1 MERREK
7 LMLAMTRYECGVPQ
21 RVQHFIK
28 VHAFARLIGLSEG
41 LDARTQEILET
52 AALVH
57 DIGIRPALEKYGDA
71 AGPLQEKEGEAPA
84 RQMLTELGY
93 DAALV
98 ERVCYLVAHHHTY
111 AGAAGADYRILLEA
125 DYLVNAFEG
134 GQSED
139 AIRAARG
146 SFFETKTGKQ
156 LLDDMFALR

>member
-1 MERREK
+1 MADMAQ
-7 LMLAMTRYECGVPQ
+7 LLGAMITYYNGDPKRI
-21 RVQHFIK
+21 QHFVK
-28 VHAFARLIGLSEG
+28 VHDFARTIGALEG
-41 LDARTQEILET
+41 LDQHTLLILE
-52 AALVH
+52 AAAAVH

-93 DAALV
+93 DAVLV

-125 DYLVNAFEG
+125 DYLANAFEG

>member
-1 MERREK
+1 MYI
-7 LMLAMTRYECGVPQ
+7 RY
-21 RVQHFIK
+21 ITK
-28 VHAFARLIGLSEG
+28 NNFAKSNIVLVVIHGLLVVLELI
-41 LDARTQEILET
+41 
-52 AALVH
+52 ALVH

-111 AGAAGADYRILLEA
+111 AGAAGAYYRILLEA

-134 GQSED
+134 GQSEY
-139 AIRAARG
+139 AIRAARE

-156 LLDDMFALR
+156 LLDEMFALR